1 MRAASLDDIA
11 CLLERRG
18 SAQYGREAISQYEH
32 ALQCAELALRGGSD
46 AALIS
51 AALLHDIGHLSD
63 TEAETADEEGR
74 DVRHEATGARWLS
87 DLFGEDVLTP
97 IRLHVAAKR
106 YLTAVEESYM
116 ATLSPQSV
124 RSLELQGGPFSP
136 VEAERFVAAPHARD
150 AILLRRWDDQAKM
163 KDRITPGL
171 DHFMPYLQESVRS

>member
-1 MRAASLDDIA
+1 MRAETLDDIA

-18 SAQYGREAISQYEH
+18 NEQYGREAVSQYEH
-32 ALQCAELALRGGSD
+32 ALQCAELALRGGSN
-46 AALIS
+46 AALVS

-63 TEAETADEEGR
+63 AEAERADNEGR
-74 DVRHEATGARWLS
+74 DIRHEASGARWLS
-87 DLFGEDVLTP
+87 NLFGEEVLTP

-124 RSLELQGGPFSP
+124 RSLELQGGPYSP
-136 VEAERFVAAPHARD
+136 IEAERFIATSHARN
-150 AILLRRWDDQAKM
+150 AILLRRWDDQAKE